1 MRTFS
6 IGDQVAVL
14 DADMKGV
21 VLKVSDNQI
30 IIETEDGF
38 QMDFTPKELVKIAR
52 EQGELSKFSDI
63 HMEQMLKEKQIENP
77 KRSFQK
83 MPKVDKMPAMEVDLH
98 IHQLISS
105 TKGMS
110 NYEILSLQLDEAER
124 KIQFAKSKRIQ
135 RVVFI
140 HGVGEGVLQ
149 QALYELF
156 QKYNVNYYAASFQKY
171 GMGAT
176 EIYIYQNTKE

>member
-6 IGDQVAVL
+6 KGEKVAVL
-14 DADMKGV
+14 DAALKGI
-21 VLKVSDNQI
+21 VLKVADNKI
-30 IIETEDGF
+30 TIETTDGF
-38 QMDFTPKELVKIAR
+38 QMDFTPKELIKIVS
-52 EQGELSKFSDI
+52 EQGEMSKFSDI
-63 HMEQMLKEKQIENP
+63 HMQQMLKDKQVDPP
-77 KRSFQK
+77 KRNFQK
-83 MPKVDKMPAMEVDLH
+83 LPKVDKMPAMEVDLH

-105 TKGMS
+105 TRGMS
-110 NYEILSLQLDEAER
+110 NYEILSLQIDEAER
-124 KIQFAKSKRIQ
+124 KIQFATSKRIQ

-149 QALYELF
+149 QALIELF
-156 QKYNVNYYAASFQKY
+156 QKYHVDYYAASFQKY